1 MIHWFGKS
9 WGSALNDDCPQART
23 PVGWPCTH
31 CDEPIAEGDQ
41 GIIYSNGP
49 VAHLD
54 CFIRGTI
61 GSVAHQ
67 LKTCSCFFPGA
78 TEGDPPGSRSNS
90 GRKRTRSGELLGSV
104 SPARVHDGLVRVV
117 WHPVARFPA
126 IQAGG
131 PRRDVLRVG
140 PLPSRRQHAA
150 LTGLPCVWC
159 RTN

>member
-1 MIHWFGKS
+1 MIHWFGNS

-41 GIIYSNGP
+41 GIIYSNAP
-49 VAHLD
+49 VAQLD

-78 TEGDPPGSRSNS
+78 TEGDPP
-90 GRKRTRSGELLGSV
+90 EL
-104 SPARVHDGLVRVV
+104 
-117 WHPVARFPA
+117 
-126 IQAGG
+126 
-131 PRRDVLRVG
+131 
-140 PLPSRRQHAA
+140 SRREAA
-150 LTGLPCVWC
+150 RLAVELWEKANPQ
-159 RTN
+159 R